1 MSRKYGMID
10 HDLVGDGVTDNSS
23 KGNKFKLKETDINK
37 LKAEWFA
44 RGQRQEREKMQAELR
59 RLFGIDETGGRLD
72 DHTNI

>member
-44 RGQRQEREKMQAELR
+44 RGQRQEREKQEREKMQAELR
-59 RLFGIDETGGRLD
+59 RLSGIDEFEEGG
-72 DHTNI
+72 